1 MDNDGADNLF
11 DVTLVDV
18 GRSKIRVIREILG
31 QPGMRLKAAKK
42 LVDRAWDGEPTV
54 VFEAVTWAQAALRQ
68 FGLQEAGAKAVIEK
82 DGVATW
88 ATDWGSD
95 VAYDWDYEVVYRPRT
110 EEGGDCSTSPSETV
124 EEIFAEFDELTG
136 LDAVKAK
143 VHAVICVHRLNGFL
157 EERSLPTV
165 PMGLNLVFTGNP
177 GTGKTTVARLVARLY
192 GALGLL
198 STGHLVEAGRSDLVG
213 VYIGETEEK
222 VAKVLESALG
232 GLLFIDEAYSLS
244 CVDYARDHGQQ
255 AINLLVQFM
264 ENHRDQIAVVVA
276 GYPNEM
282 DGFIDANPGLQS
294 RFQTFVEFKDFSV
307 EELSGIF
314 KSEATGH
321 GITVSDEVS
330 KALAA
335 WFEDHPEETQKGN
348 GRLARNLVTEMV
360 ENMAVRFGQD
370 GPITQEMFAEGF
382 TIDDIPEVKPGEEP
396 VQVGFVGSG

>member
-1 MDNDGADNLF
+1 MDNDGAENLF

-18 GRSKIRVIREILG
+18 GRSKIRVIREILKHSD
-31 QPGMRLKAAKK
+31 MKLKAAKE
-42 LVDRAWDGEPTV
+42 LLDRAWDGEPTV

-68 FGLQEAGAKAVIEK
+68 FSLQEAGAKAVIEK

-88 ATDWGSD
+88 ATDWGTE
-95 VAYDWDYEVVYRPRT
+95 VAYDWDYEVAYRARSA
-110 EEGGDCSTSPSETV
+110 EEDEDWSTSPSETV
-124 EEIFAEFDELTG
+124 EEIFAELDELTG

-143 VHAVICVHRLNGFL
+143 VHAVICVHSLNGFL
-157 EERSLPTV
+157 EEQSLPTV

-244 CVDYARDHGQQ
+244 CVDYARDHGNQ

-294 RFQTFVEFKDFSV
+294 RFQTFVEFRDFTV
-307 EELSGIF
+307 E
-314 KSEATGH
+314 
-321 GITVSDEVS
+321 
-330 KALAA
+330 AA
-335 WFEDHPEETQKGN
+335 
-348 GRLARNLVTEMV
+348 R
-360 ENMAVRFGQD
+360 
-370 GPITQEMFAEGF
+370 
-382 TIDDIPEVKPGEEP
+382 
-396 VQVGFVGSG
+396 